1 MRLNPAAAQ
10 AQRRLLSAPCSRS
23 AEAGRSVAFVAGRL
37 AQVASLPGQGLDRSA
52 LPLAAIC
59 GIGGSRADTGS
70 RRSVSRASVGAL
82 SHDDGP
88 QCGKQIF
95 GAERFLQDDSGLLLR
110 DWWNG
115 ITGNNDHVDALFV
128 QLDNEIAGH
137 LAL

>member
-23 AEAGRSVAFVAGRL
+23 AEAAVWRLSVEDQLKSPPCR
-37 AQVASLPGQGLDRSA
+37 GQGLDRSA